1 MDITELENFRL
12 ADAVKFHNS
21 LNPRIWGSDEH
32 LLPEVRQKLLA
43 IAEDF
48 KEFLG
53 LDLEVTDI
61 TISGSN
67 AAYTY
72 TDHSDID
79 LHLVADLPRADANEV
94 YRELFDAKKYQYNDQ
109 HNFKIGGYDVELYVQ
124 NANETPVSQGIYSVL
139 DNKWISVPKRRKPDV
154 DDISVRSKYED
165 LGQRIEAAIRSGN
178 REQLET
184 LGKKVREFRQAGLD
198 RTGEFGPENLAFKV
212 LRSNGTLDQLRAAR
226 LAAKDQELSIEEA
239 KKKKKKK
246 SFRYGF
252 GGMFFPGYHYYG
264 QTDAAADGGGDG
276 GGGGGEGVQESTDDL
291 NTSIKKFAK
300 YCSQELGIENMPRI
314 RLKKDPEWS
323 QRNATF
329 GRYIPEENT
338 LILSVANRHPMDIM
352 RTLAHELIHHR
363 QDEIEPMPVH
373 AGETGSEWENEA
385 NARAGVLMRGYGEQ
399 NPGTFEK
406 KALGEGYSRK
416 LNFDEVYGKYLKV
429 TDNDGDPNKEG
440 FSLVTPLNG
449 ASWNWR
455 ERPEFIP
462 IVKKKLNQPGFLGD
476 YKYQQIIDAMAGN
489 KFDPARHMAEGSSNS
504 PQTVTRIDS
513 QEIKDF
519 GSNLKGYKHTDDW
532 AQSGIDTGDDSYW
545 QKKNLKTNTTKGLFA
560 GDPHRTAL
568 YATGNAHET
577 RYVEFTQNGQPIVYF
592 DKKDLPKMRGRR
604 TYLTVFDAANFR
616 KLPTGEYF
624 SENPGTPLKQTVIN
638 DPFQYIADQGWVVRI
653 TADLN
658 KVFKQVQSMHKTG
671 KIQQYGAEGMAESV
685 QQVVAEASGYIP
697 VNDKEARDPR
707 YSMAVTVDIRPGEP
721 QRQAAKLGWKTN
733 LAGTPPTARTNGL
746 IEELTRKLQL
756 IKEGIGF
763 PLISEE
769 ELEEVTMSPSALKQ
783 FAASD
788 IGRSMMAGFE
798 AELIFTGL
806 GANEEEGEWESDYSY
821 DPRANSINDIEEF
834 FGSGDFAE
842 GLSRRQRNELE
853 EDWMEWYDQTLYDE
867 FDAPVAVRDW
877 IQENDWD
884 EEDLI
889 ERALD
894 DEYSEDRVKEI
905 LAAMERRVRGTGTAA
920 DLELVEEYVGAE
932 REVERQLEE
941 RVDLAV
947 EDHNSDYESALD
959 EFRENWDKDESD
971 WLRDRGWR
979 NMSDLAYNFDFTWP
993 HMTMTGGSS
1002 EGGFNEDAAQQ
1013 LADDLADKLDVTTT
1027 VSTGYHG
1034 ARRDASTW
1042 IFEPDGSLE
1051 ADDDANM
1058 PVEIV
1063 SPPMPLGKA
1072 LEILPKFFAWAK
1084 DNGAYANDST
1094 GFHMSVSMPDHGENV
1109 LDYTKLALFLGDEYV
1124 LKQFGREANTYAKSA
1139 ISKIRE
1145 KKGNVNAEEIL
1156 STMRKHLNQFASR
1169 ALAQPSGFGKYTSIN
1184 PKSNYIEFRSA
1195 GGSDYFAD
1203 MEKIQNTLM
1212 RYARATDIAMDP
1224 AADNQEYAKKL
1235 YKLLTDTKTQQV
1247 TDPKTGTKRT
1257 EVVPSA
1263 DNDAI
1268 SIFSRYVA
1276 GQLPKSE
1283 LKGVLKKLQYGR
1295 EVAKNPPKEKIQW
1308 RVTHPNGRASVTLMA
1323 SSAAEA
1329 IKLAKQE
1336 YNDTMN
1342 PDDAYRAE
1350 PVVPATQTP
1359 ATDQLNAPVPDDPRG
1374 NFVLRRREGN
1384 EGVGP
1389 ILYRFSAGTT
1399 GDAIVAARRWTE
1411 ARGMERR
1418 SVYLD
1423 SIASLSPEELQPAAG
1438 TSIPDIGID
1447 VAQNFREPPVETEP
1461 QNFPAARSTGGEFT
1475 GRWKIVSGAT
1485 GEVLHTFV
1493 FRSTDQAAANRVAR
1507 DWAQRTSF
1515 DDTVE
1520 VYPEMA

>member
-246 SFRYGF
+246 AFRYGF
-252 GGMFFPGYHYYG
+252 GGYYFPGYHYYG
-264 QTDAAADGGGDG
+264 QTDAAADGGGGD
-276 GGGGGEGVQESTDDL
+276 GGGEGVQESADDL
-291 NTSIKKFAK
+291 NTAIKKFAK

-352 RTLAHELIHHR
+352 RTLAHELIHRR

-373 AGETGSEWENEA
+373 AGDTGSEWENEA

-399 NPGTFEK
+399 NPDNFEK
-406 KALGEGYSRK
+406 KAL
-416 LNFDEVYGKYLKV
+416 
-429 TDNDGDPNKEG
+429 
-440 FSLVTPLNG
+440 
-449 ASWNWR
+449 
-455 ERPEFIP
+455 
-462 IVKKKLNQPGFLGD
+462 
-476 YKYQQIIDAMAGN
+476 
-489 KFDPARHMAEGSSNS
+489 
-504 PQTVTRIDS
+504 
-513 QEIKDF
+513 
-519 GSNLKGYKHTDDW
+519 
-532 AQSGIDTGDDSYW
+532 
-545 QKKNLKTNTTKGLFA
+545 
-560 GDPHRTAL
+560 
-568 YATGNAHET
+568 
-577 RYVEFTQNGQPIVYF
+577 
-592 DKKDLPKMRGRR
+592 
-604 TYLTVFDAANFR
+604 
-616 KLPTGEYF
+616 
-624 SENPGTPLKQTVIN
+624 
-638 DPFQYIADQGWVVRI
+638 
-653 TADLN
+653 
-658 KVFKQVQSMHKTG
+658 
-671 KIQQYGAEGMAESV
+671 
-685 QQVVAEASGYIP
+685 AEASGYIP

-721 QRQAAKLGWKTN
+721 QRQAAKLGWKTTA
-733 LAGTPPTARTNGL
+733 AGTPPTAKTNGL

-769 ELEEVTMSPSALKQ
+769 ELEEVAMSPSALRQ

-788 IGRSMMAGFE
+788 VGQSMMAGFE
-798 AELIFTGL
+798 AELVFSGVNTGSDDS
-806 GANEEEGEWESDYSY
+806 GEMEPDYDY
-821 DPRANSINDIEEF
+821 DPRADDIDGIMDF
-834 FGSGDFAE
+834 FTDGDMSGID
-842 GLSRRQRNELE
+842 GDPDSRSYRIARSQLE
-853 EDWMEWYDQTLYDE
+853 EDYFEWLSEHIAEE
-867 FDAPVAVRDW
+867 FSS
-877 IQENDWD
+877 Q

-889 ERALD
+889 EEWILNNDWDQDRQIEEFLREELELSA
-894 DEYSEDRVKEI
+894 DEIRDIMS
-905 LAAMERRVRGTGTAA
+905 AMERRVAGKGTAA
-920 DLELVEEYVGAE
+920 DADLVEKYNEARIGVKEQLEL
-932 REVERQLEE
+932 
-941 RVDLAV
+941 RVTDAIQQN
-947 EDHNSDYESALD
+947 NSDWESAQD
-959 EFRENWDKDESD
+959 EFRENYTDADESD
-971 WLRDRGWR
+971 WLRSRGYR
-979 NMSDLAYNFDFTWP
+979 YMSDVGNHFDFEWP
-993 HMTMTGGSS
+993 RWHAAGGDDDAGYNS
-1002 EGGFNEDAAQQ
+1002 EAAQQ
-1013 LADDLADKLDVTTT
+1013 LADSLTDTLDVETT
-1027 VSTGYHG
+1027 VASGYHS
-1034 ARRDASTW
+1034 ARRDDKTW
-1042 IFEPDGSLE
+1042 IFEPDSSLD
-1051 ADDDANM
+1051 ADESGDM

-1063 SPPMPLGKA
+1063 SPPMPLGKT
-1072 LEILPKFFAWAK
+1072 LEILPKFFEWAK
-1084 DNGAYANDST
+1084 SQGAYANDST

-1139 ISKIRE
+1139 ISKIRDTMGKLNE
-1145 KKGNVNAEEIL
+1145 ATETRAEAVL
-1156 STMRKHLNQFASR
+1156 SAMRNHLNQFASR
-1169 ALAQPSGFGKYTSIN
+1169 AIAQPSGFGKYTSIN
-1184 PKSNYIEFRSA
+1184 PKTNYIEFRSA

-1203 MEKIQNTLM
+1203 MDKIQNTLM

-1224 AADNQEYAKKL
+1224 AAEKAEYARKL
-1235 YKLLTDTKTQQV
+1235 YKLLTQTQTQQV

-1257 EVVPSA
+1257 EVVPSK

-1276 GQLPKSE
+1276 GQLPKTE
-1283 LKGVLKKLQYGR
+1283 LKGFLKQLQYGR

-1374 NFVLRRREGN
+1374 NFVLRRREGS

-1399 GDAIVAARRWTE
+1399 GDAIEAARRWTE
-1411 ARGMERR
+1411 ARGIERR

-1423 SIASLSPEELQPAAG
+1423 SIESLSPEELQPAAG
-1438 TSIPDIGID
+1438 TSLPDVGID